1 MIKYNLT
8 IKLQT
13 KQFKIILKKH
23 DSPYLIMIISRIES
37 LSIFY
42 K

>member
-13 KQFKIILKKH
+13 KQFKIILKTH
-23 DSPYLIMIISRIES
+23 DSPYLVLIISRIED
-37 LSIFY
+37 LSIFH